1 MMAIIS
7 DWILFLVSFALAF
20 QVFTLINYLRNRY
33 YITAI
38 PKENQKKDDSSTS
51 RVISVCIPAR
61 NEAHNIEKTI
71 DSLLKQTRAPLEI
84 LVLDDQST
92 DGTLTLVQ
100 EIAQNHATVNV
111 FIGKEKPTHWL
122 GKNWACH
129 QLSQHAKGSVLLF
142 LDADV
147 WLSTHTIDLLER
159 QFQHFDAIT
168 VWPQQ
173 ILGSFFEHLVVPGVY
188 YSLLTLFP
196 AAYINQKPRW
206 LPKGIYP
213 YVKHLF
219 TAANGQFL
227 AIKKT
232 PYHEIGGHQSVKS
245 EVVDD
250 MALAKNLKLADFRL
264 GMFHGAHTV
273 YCRMYKNAKEVWEG
287 FSKNFMSGFPNS
299 IVFIMMAMV
308 HIICFIFPFLFV
320 FIPAL
325 RLHSTAPDCVL
336 YASVVSVAIFT
347 FIRIHLS
354 TVFKWKQSFSFFH
367 VGTVLW
373 FQILGIVLL
382 WKRIIGKKNRWKGRE
397 IS

>member
-92 DGTLTLVQ
+92 DGTLALVQ
-100 EIAQNHATVNV
+100 EIAQNHDIVNV
-111 FIGKEKPTHWL
+111 FIGKEKPTQWL

-129 QLSQHAKGSVLLF
+129 QLSHHAKGSVLLF

-173 ILGSFFEHLVVPGVY
+173 ILGSFFRAFGGTRC
-188 YSLLTLFP
+188 LLFF
-196 AAYINQKPRW
+196 INAISSGLYQPKTKMVTQGY
-206 LPKGIYP
+206 LP
-213 YVKHLF
+213 LC
-219 TAANGQFL
+219 
-227 AIKKT
+227 KT
-232 PYHEIGGHQSVKS
+232 PI
-245 EVVDD
+245 
-250 MALAKNLKLADFRL
+250 
-264 GMFHGAHTV
+264 
-273 YCRMYKNAKEVWEG
+273 YC
-287 FSKNFMSGFPNS
+287 SKW
-299 IVFIMMAMV
+299 
-308 HIICFIFPFLFV
+308 
-320 FIPAL
+320 
-325 RLHSTAPDCVL
+325 
-336 YASVVSVAIFT
+336 AIFS
-347 FIRIHLS
+347 H
-354 TVFKWKQSFSFFH
+354 
-367 VGTVLW
+367 
-373 FQILGIVLL
+373 
-382 WKRIIGKKNRWKGRE
+382 KKNSLSRNWRAP
-397 IS
+397 IR